1 MEKARR
7 LHQST
12 LTDELKYNER
22 MIKTLEKSIESIES
36 SMSAGKDLDF
46 YENRIERT
54 KQSIE
59 QYKAKNE
66 AIEQKLLYVNQGG
79 CDEEIK
85 KKNKEFAEETQKKKE
100 AEKKKED
107 EEKEKE
113 KERKEIGHRFY
124 VKEMDEQR
132 YEGNMEKLYFRLCD
146 IVASLPDYISKNLK
160 SMPNNKGYKFRGAVF
175 YGELPAER
183 NAPVIVFEKK
193 FNGMNITETYNDNEV
208 TFFKPK
214 DGSPKQIV
222 KKVLLRK
229 NVNAPATRISVM

>member
-1 MEKARR
+1 MDKSRR
-7 LHQST
+7 LFQST
-12 LTDELKYNER
+12 LTDELRYNER
-22 MIKTLEKSIESIES
+22 MIKTLEKSIESIEA

-66 AIEQKLLYVNQGG
+66 AIEKKLLSVIQGG

-85 KKNKEFAEETQKKKE
+85 KKNQEVTEESQKKKE
-100 AEKKKED
+100 AEKKKEE

-113 KERKEIGHRFY
+113 KQRKEIGHQFF

-132 YEGNMEKLYFRLCD
+132 HEGNMDKLYFRLCD
-146 IVASLPDYISKNLK
+146 IVETLPDYISKNLQ
-160 SMPNNKGYKFRGAVF
+160 SMPNNKGYRFRGATF

-183 NAPVIVFEKK
+183 NSPIIVFEKK
-193 FNGMNITETYNDNEV
+193 FNGMYITETYNDSEV
-208 TFFKPK
+208 TYFKPK
-214 DGSPKQIV
+214 DGTAKQMI
-222 KKVLLRK
+222 KKVILRK
-229 NVNAPATRISVM
+229 NLNAPATRINVM